1 VRPLDLDTVDHLLST
16 TRAVRKRLDFTRPVE
31 PEVIE
36 DCLRLAIQAPTG
48 SNSQGWRWI
57 VVTDAE
63 KRAALAEIYRKGFYP
78 YRAAQTAAVEA
89 AAVEAA
95 AVENAGVP
103 TAGVPTA
110 ADQMARV
117 ADSADYLAEHFHE
130 VPVHVIPCIGAVG
143 LAGTGKVGAA
153 GIYGSIFPAVWS
165 FQLALRSRGLGSS
178 LTTLH
183 LVHEAEAAELLG
195 IPDDY
200 LQVALLPVAYFTG
213 EDFKP
218 ATRKP
223 IERLT
228 SWDTWKGTR

>member
-1 VRPLDLDTVDHLLST
+1 MRPLDLDTVDHLLST
-16 TRAVRKRLDFTRPVE
+16 TRAVRKRLDLGRPVE

-63 KRAALAEIYRKGFYP
+63 KRAGLAEIYRKGFYP
-78 YRAAQTAAVEA
+78 YRAAQTAAVET
-89 AAVEAA
+89 
-95 AVENAGVP
+95 AGVP

-110 ADQMARV
+110 AAQMARV

-130 VPVHVIPCIGAVG
+130 VPVHVIPCIGAAG

-228 SWDTWKGTR
+228 SWNTWKGTR

>member
-16 TRAVRKRLDFTRPVE
+16 TRAVRKRLDLGRPVE

-63 KRAALAEIYRKGFYP
+63 KRAGLAEIYRKGFYP
-78 YRAAQTAAVEA
+78 YREAQTAAA
-89 AAVEAA
+89 
-95 AVENAGVP
+95 P
-103 TAGVPTA
+103 TAGIPTA
-110 ADQMARV
+110 TAQMARV
-117 ADSADYLAEHFHE
+117 ADSADYLAAHLHE
-130 VPVHVIPCIGAVG
+130 VPVHVIPCIGG
-143 LAGTGKVGAA
+143 RELAAAGNANAA

-165 FQLALRSRGLGSS
+165 FQLALRSRGLASS

-228 SWDTWKGTR
+228 SWNTWKGTR